1 MAKDTS
7 GRRLQSYM
15 SKMSTRYIARLPIV
29 PFPEF
34 PLVGSVNDAV
44 HAAIARFG
52 QLTSF
57 VEWAFSVPTRLRAP
71 VPLTLPSPPKLCRHL
86 CRLVSNDRD
95 RLTASE
101 RDF

>member
-7 GRRLQSYM
+7 GRRLQSYI
-15 SKMSTRYIARLPIV
+15 SKMSTRCIARLPIV

-52 QLTSF
+52 QLTSLSSGRF
-57 VEWAFSVPTRLRAP
+57 LSQ
-71 VPLTLPSPPKLCRHL
+71 
-86 CRLVSNDRD
+86 LVF
-95 RLTASE
+95 E
-101 RDF
+101 RRYL